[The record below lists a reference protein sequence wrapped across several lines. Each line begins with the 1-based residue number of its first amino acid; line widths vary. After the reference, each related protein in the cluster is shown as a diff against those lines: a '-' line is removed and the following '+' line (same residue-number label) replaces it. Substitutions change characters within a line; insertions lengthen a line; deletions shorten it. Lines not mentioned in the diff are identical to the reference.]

1 MKIGSVFS
9 GIGGLD
15 LGLESSGLGRVAW
28 QIEKDPLCL
37 KILSRHWPKAQ
48 RIHDVKEA
56 GRSNLLPVDLICGGF
71 PCEDLSSLGKRAG
84 LEGARSGLWFEFFR
98 IICELSPIAVVVENV
113 TSGERSWLPQV
124 RHDLVSIGYSTEA
137 LRIGAEDVGAPHRR
151 QRTFVLALGHTDSAR
166 KHQQEETR
174 EEERRWSENPGGGEP
189 FGSLGRIFDGVSD
202 RLDLPRRWPATRG
215 EKADSWEPERTAKRM
230 QFKESKKRLAML
242 GRAVVPQ
249 VAELVGRRLIQMMEA
264 R

>member
-124 RHDLVSIGYSTEA
+124 RHDLVSIGYSTLLPA
-137 LRIGAEDVGAPHRR
+137 RASKASQGADRARLGPRPDHTHKFSGRSQVFRSGDPRGDPHPARLGPRLHDRHPPTARRRRVGGPLENAPG
-151 QRTFVLALGHTDSAR
+151 Q
-166 KHQQEETR
+166 
-174 EEERRWSENPGGGEP
+174 
-189 FGSLGRIFDGVSD
+189 
-202 RLDLPRRWPATRG
+202 
-215 EKADSWEPERTAKRM
+215 
-230 QFKESKKRLAML
+230 
-242 GRAVVPQ
+242 GRAD
-249 VAELVGRRLIQMMEA
+249 RRAPRAIPRPRGPIVRGLCPRDKRCSWLTCA
-264 R
+264 SRRANST